1 MNTLSTLIVSA
12 ASVLLCG
19 CIKDE
24 LPVPSTPRGDE
35 RSAQFCL
42 GTGYQQQL
50 WIDLADNSVVRQNEL
65 GAWDLA
71 FESAPDGWRIMV
83 NGGRLMLA
91 WSSGVSDITETLD
104 LAAVPQEGR
113 IDAPSAHPDS
123 TAIGDWRTTDQV
135 FVLDLGYD
143 ALGLPKG
150 FRRIRPISVDAQAY
164 TIEVAQADGSEVTT
178 TVIPKDP
185 QRGWVH
191 FSFEQGVVQVSPV
204 RGAWDIV
211 LTRYTHNFE
220 DIVLPYIVVGALI
233 DGTDVRVSR
242 ITGKSFAEVSLTDT
256 VQHPF
261 EQRRDIIGYNW
272 KEYSFETSS
281 YTCLPDLVY
290 ILRNAQG
297 VFYKLHF
304 LDFYGS
310 QGQAG
315 CPLYAVKEL

>member
-1 MNTLSTLIVSA
+1 MKKLSTVIVSA
-12 ASVLLCG
+12 VSLLLGG

-50 WIDLADNSVVRQNEL
+50 WIDLEDNSVVRQN
-65 GAWDLA
+65 AITDWDLA
-71 FESAPDGWRIMV
+71 FESAPNGWRIMI
-83 NGGRLMLA
+83 NGGRLMFA
-91 WSSGVSDITETLD
+91 WNSGVSNIGATLD
-104 LAAVPQEGR
+104 LASVALHGR
-113 IDAPSAHPDS
+113 IDAPSGHPDS
-123 TAIGDWRTTDQV
+123 TAIGDWRGVDQV
-135 FVLDLGYD
+135 VVLDLGYD
-143 ALGLPKG
+143 ALGLPAG
-150 FRRIRPISVDAQAY
+150 FRRIRPIAVDASSY
-164 TIEVAQADGSEVTT
+164 TVEIAQADGSGAA
-178 TVIPKDP
+178 TVSIPKDP

-191 FSFEQGVVQVSPV
+191 YSFAQGVVQVSPV
-204 RGAWDIV
+204 RGDWDIV

-233 DGTDVRVSR
+233 DGTSVRVAR
-242 ITGKSFAEVSLTDT
+242 VAGKPFAEVTLADT
-256 VQHPF
+256 LQHPF
-261 EQRRDIIGYNW
+261 EQRRNIIGYDW

-290 ILRNAQG
+290 ILCNAQG
-297 VFYKLHF
+297 VHYKLHF

-315 CPLYAVKEL
+315 CPLYAVKEM